1 MDTNRLFFLCGS
13 VVVWFGRGI
22 KKPPRF
28 ERGGQNDV
36 AKLVLFGI
44 IGLNGFR
51 LDDDCGVAT
60 GERLALGGDGARHIA
75 RGESQSHG
83 NSRGYSQCQV
93 LNRLNKAL
101 FLSV

>member
-1 MDTNRLFFLCGS
+1 MRGERLKVRGERL
-13 VVVWFGRGI
+13 GI
-22 KKPPRF
+22 KKATPF

-36 AKLVLFGI
+36 AKLVFLRVV
-44 IGLNGFR
+44 GLDGFR

-75 RGESQSHG
+75 RGESQCHG
-83 NSRGYSQCQV
+83 NSRGHSQCQV

-101 FLSV
+101 FLNLG